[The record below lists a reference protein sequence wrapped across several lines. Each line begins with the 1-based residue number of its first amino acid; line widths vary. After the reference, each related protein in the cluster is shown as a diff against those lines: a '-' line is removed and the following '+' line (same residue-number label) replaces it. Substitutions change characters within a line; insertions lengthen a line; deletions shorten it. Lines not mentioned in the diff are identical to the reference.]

1 MMAARD
7 GGLQIPNKLYFRIGE
22 VSEITGVQP
31 YTLRH
36 WEMEFPT
43 LSPKKNDSGQRL
55 YRKEDIEMVHT
66 IQRLLHSEGVH
77 HRGRPPPVEQEA
89 RAASGGPEASPS
101 TPETRP
107 AAPLAGRARSGDRG
121 PRIDGPER
129 QTARRLRPGGL
140 ESERSVGTWR
150 SLVAHLLGVQVVVG
164 SNPAVPTTK
173 RFPDGA
179 VQALLRVVN
188 ADCVRAPL
196 PNRPALRAGIER
208 GLHT

>member
-1 MMAARD
+1 MTTSRE

-43 LSPKKNDSGQRL
+43 LSPKKNDAGQRL

-66 IQRLLHSEGVH
+66 IQRLLHSEGYTTAGA
-77 HRGRPPPVEQEA
+77 RRLLSKKPGSRPP
-89 RAASGGPEASPS
+89 GPAVCPAASPS
-101 TPETRP
+101 APETRP
-107 AAPLAGRARSGDRG
+107 AAALAVRARSGDRG
-121 PRIDGPER
+121 PRVDGPQR
-129 QTARRLRPGGL
+129 RAARPSGGSGGL

-164 SNPAVPTTK
+164 SNPAVPT
-173 RFPDGA
+173 
-179 VQALLRVVN
+179 
-188 ADCVRAPL
+188 RAIP
-196 PNRPALRAGIER
+196 GR
-208 GLHT
+208 GPHPGRIWTAWSG